1 MFVLSPETTAWW
13 PVTWDAVAEDGTVY
27 TASCE
32 VRFARIDRHE
42 VNRLLNL
49 DGLSAPAEAALGD
62 AAADVSV
69 IRRIA
74 RDWRGI
80 VDEAGKPLAFTDEAL
95 ALFLCDPPR
104 SVAIVGA
111 YIGFMAAPRQVRE
124 KNSAASP
131 VAGPEAGNRE
141 SPTPSAA
148 D

>member
-13 PVTWDAVAEDGTVY
+13 PVAWDAVAEDGTVFK
-27 TASCE
+27 AACE
-32 VRFARIDRHE
+32 VQFARIDRHE

-49 DGLSAPAEAALGD
+49 DGQSQHDTGLGD
-62 AAADVSV
+62 VAADIAVV
-69 IRRIA
+69 RRIA

-80 VDEAGKPLAFTDEAL
+80 VDGAGKPVEFSDESL
-95 ALFLCDPPR
+95 ALFLSDPPR
-104 SVAIVGA
+104 SVAIIGA

-131 VAGPEAGNRE
+131 AAGPEAGSPE

-148 D
+148 G